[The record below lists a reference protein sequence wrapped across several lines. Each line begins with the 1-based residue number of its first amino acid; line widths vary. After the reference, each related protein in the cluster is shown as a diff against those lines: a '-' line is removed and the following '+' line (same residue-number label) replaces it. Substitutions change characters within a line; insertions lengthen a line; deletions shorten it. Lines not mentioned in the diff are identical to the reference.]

1 MDADRLAYAFTVG
14 MVAAVN
20 PCGFALLPAYLA
32 YYLGLTD
39 DTPDDRRAESGTA
52 AALVRAVWVSLALTA
67 GFVVVFGVIG
77 VLWSSI
83 DSAIGGR
90 LPWVTAVMGVA
101 LVVLGIA
108 MLAGFEPMLKL
119 PRLDVG
125 KGSQQAWS
133 VFLFGISYGV
143 ASLGCTIGL
152 YLAAVGLGNGE
163 DLATGV
169 STFVA
174 YALGMGALI
183 TLLTLAV
190 ALARQGLVRALR
202 RLLPYMGRI
211 SGALLIPAGALVAYA
226 GWSEAEQLGGRD
238 RGTGLFERLQE
249 LQSDLT
255 NWIQETGPGRIGAIA
270 AVIVAA
276 VIGIGLLLRTRREKP
291 AS

>member
-39 DTPDDRRAESGTA
+39 DTPEGRRAESGTA
-52 AALVRAVWVSLALTA
+52 TALVRAVWVSAALTA

-101 LVVLGIA
+101 LVALGIA
-108 MLAGFEPMLKL
+108 MLAGFEPILRL
-119 PRLDVG
+119 PRLDLG
-125 KGSQQAWS
+125 KGGQQAWS
-133 VFLFGISYGV
+133 VFLFGVSYGV

-152 YLAAVGLGNGE
+152 YLAAVGLGNGV
-163 DLATGV
+163 AVGTGI

-190 ALARQGLVRALR
+190 ALARQGLVQALR
-202 RLLPYMGRI
+202 RALPYMGRI
-211 SGALLIPAGALVAYA
+211 SGALLIPAGLLVAYA
-226 GWSEAEQLGGRD
+226 GWSEAEQLGGRS

-249 LQSDLT
+249 VQGDLT
-255 NWIQETGPGRIGAIA
+255 TWIQQRGPGRIGLIA
-270 AVIVAA
+270 LVIVVA
-276 VIGIGLLLRTRREKP
+276 VVGIGMLLRGRGATR
-291 AS
+291 S

>member
-39 DTPDDRRAESGTA
+39 DTPEGRRAESGTA

-67 GFVVVFGVIG
+67 GFVVVFGVLG

-83 DSAIGGR
+83 GSAVGER
-90 LPWVTAVMGVA
+90 LPWVTLVMGLGLVA
-101 LVVLGIA
+101 LGIA
-108 MLAGFEPMLKL
+108 MLAGFEPIVRL
-119 PRLDVG
+119 PHLQVG
-125 KGSQQAWS
+125 KGRQQVWS
-133 VFLFGISYGV
+133 VFLFGVSYGV

-152 YLAAVGLGNGE
+152 YLAAVGLGNG
-163 DLATGV
+163 DDVGTGM

-190 ALARQGLVRALR
+190 ALARQGFVRALR
-202 RLLPYMGRI
+202 RALPYMGRI
-211 SGALLIPAGALVAYA
+211 SGALLVPAGLLVAYA
-226 GWSEAEQLGGRD
+226 GWSEAEQLGGRA

-249 LQSDLT
+249 MQGDLT
-255 NWIQETGPGRIGAIA
+255 SWIQETGPGRIGLIA
-270 AVIVAA
+270 LVIVVA
-276 VIGIGLLLRTRREKP
+276 VIGIGLLMRGRGTAR
-291 AS
+291 S